1 MFKILI
7 AEDDNELR
15 QLFKSILVKNGYNV
29 KSVGDGM
36 DALTEIKDNYY
47 DLLISDVMM
56 PRLDG
61 YELVRILRENNI
73 KIPVMMI
80 TAKDKFDDMQLGF
93 LVGSDEYMIKPINL
107 NEMVIRVAAL
117 LRRAQIINER
127 KVILGN
133 TILEYDTFTVNFDG
147 ESIVL
152 PLKEFQVLYKLASF
166 PGKIFTRQQLM
177 VDIWGYDS
185 DSDMHT
191 VDVHI
196 ERLRKKLKNN
206 VDFEIVTM
214 RGIGYKVVKKW
225 KK

>member
-56 PRLDG
+56 PKLDG

-214 RGIGYKVVKKW
+214 RGIGYKVVKK
-225 KK
+225 

>member
-1 MFKILI
+1 
-7 AEDDNELR
+7 
-15 QLFKSILVKNGYNV
+15 
-29 KSVGDGM
+29 
-36 DALTEIKDNYY
+36 
-47 DLLISDVMM
+47 
-56 PRLDG
+56 
-61 YELVRILRENNI
+61 
-73 KIPVMMI
+73 MMI

-214 RGIGYKVVKKW
+214 RGIGYKVVKK
-225 KK
+225 

>member
-15 QLFKSILVKNGYNV
+15 QLFKSVLVKNGYNV

-214 RGIGYKVVKKW
+214 RGIGYKVVKK
-225 KK
+225 

>member
-214 RGIGYKVVKKW
+214 RGIGYKVVKK
-225 KK
+225 

>member
-15 QLFKSILVKNGYNV
+15 QLFKSVLVKNGYNV

-36 DALTEIKDNYY
+36 DALTEIKNNYY

-214 RGIGYKVVKKW
+214 RGIGYKVVKK
-225 KK
+225 

>member
-15 QLFKSILVKNGYNV
+15 QLFKSVLVKNGYNV

-73 KIPVMMI
+73 KIPIMMI

-214 RGIGYKVVKKW
+214 RGIGYKVVKK
-225 KK
+225 

>member
-15 QLFKSILVKNGYNV
+15 QLFKSVLVKNGYNV

-36 DALTEIKDNYY
+36 DALIEIKNNYY

-133 TILEYDTFTVNFDG
+133 TILEYDTFSVNFDG

-214 RGIGYKVVKKW
+214 RGIGYKVVKK
-225 KK
+225 

>member
-7 AEDDNELR
+7 ADDDNELR

-214 RGIGYKVVKKW
+214 RGIGYKVVKK
-225 KK
+225 